1 MDLSTTY
8 MGMTLKHPV
17 VPSASPLSQSL
28 DGIRRM
34 EDAGAAAIV
43 MYSLFEEQI
52 MGESYLVDHY
62 LTYGTHS
69 YAESLSY
76 FPEMDNYNVGPEAYL
91 ELMRQA
97 KEATDIPIIG
107 SLNGV
112 STGGWV
118 DYARRMQ
125 DAGADGLELNIYY
138 IPTDPF
144 MSGADVEQMYLDVV
158 KDVKSNVT
166 IPVAVKVGPAFSSF
180 ANMAMRLHE
189 AGADALV
196 IFNRFYQPD
205 FDLERLEVV
214 PNLVLSSSTELRL
227 PLRWM
232 AILHGRVPVD
242 FAITSGVHS
251 HEDVLKGL
259 MAGAKTM
266 MMASELLRNG
276 VQRIGQVVD
285 AMSLWLEEHEYESVS
300 QMQGSMSQQNV
311 AEPAAFER
319 ANYMKVLQSW
329 QYDPTGALLR

>member
-1 MDLSTTY
+1 MDLTTTY
-8 MGMTLKHPV
+8 MGLTLKHPV

-28 DGIRRM
+28 DGIRQM

-52 MGESYLVDHY
+52 MGESHLVDHY
-62 LTYGTHS
+62 LTYGTDS
-69 YAESLSY
+69 FAEALDY

-91 ELMRQA
+91 ELVQKA
-97 KEATDIPIIG
+97 KAATSIPIIG

-118 DYARRMQ
+118 DYARRIQ
-125 DAGADGLELNIYY
+125 EAGADGLELNIYY
-138 IPTDPF
+138 IPTDPTQ
-144 MSGADVEQMYLDVV
+144 SGADVEQMYLDVV
-158 KDVKSNVT
+158 RDVRKNVT
-166 IPVAVKVGPAFSSF
+166 IPVAVKVGPFFSAF
-180 ANMAMRLHE
+180 ANMANRFHE

-196 IFNRFYQPD
+196 VFNRFYQPD

-214 PNLVLSSSTELRL
+214 PNLVLSSSNELRL
-227 PLRWM
+227 PLRWVAM
-232 AILHGRVPVD
+232 LHGRVPID
-242 FAITSGVHS
+242 MAITSGVHS

-259 MAGAKTM
+259 MAGAKVM

-276 VQRIGQVVD
+276 VGRIGEVVEGLNNW
-285 AMSLWLEEHEYESVS
+285 MVENEYESVA
-300 QMQGSMSQQNV
+300 QMQGSMSQMNV

-329 QYDPTGALLR
+329 QQDPTGVLLR